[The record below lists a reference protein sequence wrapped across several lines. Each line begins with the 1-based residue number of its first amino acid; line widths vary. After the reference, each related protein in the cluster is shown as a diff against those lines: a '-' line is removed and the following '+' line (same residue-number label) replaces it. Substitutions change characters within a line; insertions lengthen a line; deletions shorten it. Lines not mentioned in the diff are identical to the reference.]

1 MKSRDVTLIGIWAT
15 LYAILVYIFA
25 PISFQALQFR
35 VADILPPSIAKKKLL
50 AVAYAIGVVAGNIIS
65 PYAGPWDLGFMPF
78 MSFVAGIF
86 GYYAAKL
93 YSKLDYYIC
102 GVVES
107 IVIALSVSFML
118 EQLLTVPMFIT
129 FPMLLVSELI
139 LSIIGAVIFKL
150 IERRWVWWS

>member
-1 MKSRDVTLIGIWAT
+1 MKSRDVTLIGIWAA
-15 LYAILVYIFA
+15 LYAILVYVFA

-78 MSFVAGIF
+78 MSFVAGLL